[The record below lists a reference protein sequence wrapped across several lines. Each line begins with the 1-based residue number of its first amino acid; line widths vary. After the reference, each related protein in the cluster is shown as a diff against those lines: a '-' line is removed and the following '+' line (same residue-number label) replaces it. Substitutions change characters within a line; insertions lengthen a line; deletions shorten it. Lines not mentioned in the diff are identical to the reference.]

1 MVRRIT
7 ILLLVA
13 LLPAMALAQS
23 GQLRGRLIDASTK
36 EPLVGA
42 TVALIG
48 TKIGAVTD
56 GSGNYSITGIP
67 ANRYTVRFAYVGY
80 VSVQRTITVGDA
92 AMTLDAALDPTTIQT
107 GEVVAEANRA
117 RERETPVAFS
127 DVDAMAIEQ
136 KISGQDAPMLVQ
148 GVPGV
153 YTYSPDGVANGEA
166 KLFVRGFNQ
175 NYVQVLINGVPT
187 NDPESNSVYWSNWG
201 SVSSAASSI
210 QIQRGAG
217 SSLYGAG
224 AFGGSFN
231 IVTKDAPATSY
242 FGARASFGDPM
253 NTMYGAEINTGLI
266 DNTFAGT
273 LRVDRKIAEG
283 SRTSGRYEG
292 VNYYLSGAW
301 YIDAQQSLKLVLHG
315 APQEHGYSFSQHI
328 AYFQKYGYDANPA
341 NFLPRNVVEQL
352 PANATTGQP
361 SYGLLDDSRELV
373 DPNYVNLAHNM
384 FHKPQLE
391 LHYRYDIDPTSSL
404 GVTGFY
410 SMGRGGG
417 SSMNSTGTLFSVNS
431 RTGAVTDKYGEGGV
445 LTDVDTARV
454 VYLGPAYQR
463 NSYSLHNQTGILTNY
478 DFMPREDL
486 KLTVGGEFRYWWA
499 DHPGHYTNLFGKQF
513 ITAQS
518 YQRRDT
524 NGVIMSNT
532 FRRRTYQGDLN
543 GPESDIWNVFGW
555 DMAGDKD
562 PGYTTQYRNYLGET
576 PQFTLFAQGNW
587 AVEKFNFLATL
598 QYVWYQYKL
607 TENMPSE
614 NGIGRQLNSA
624 ELASIDT
631 VEGPYGNGKFLM
643 KENSSTRWY
652 TFDLVRA
659 TRTRGFFQPKVG
671 VNYNVTDNVNVFANY
686 AHVERFVDLS
696 IYYNQGLVNP
706 AAEDEKS
713 NQFELGTGWTSEQY
727 RAKVN
732 GYWMQWDNKSARIQD
747 VTKAGEPGYDRNGFR
762 TELVGTSRH
771 MGLEVETSVNL
782 GKIFTDLPLEGL
794 TFTAT
799 GSFMDNDW
807 TKVLDQVK
815 TSKDAAGNTIRNPFN
830 TSALNAA
837 GAVDT
842 LYFDELEGTPVAS
855 GPQTM
860 LSFAL
865 QYDQGMFFAGLGTMF
880 FAKHFALD
888 GASYLAVDGSFT
900 SPTTFSTIYGNRL
913 PERWV
918 WNFNVGARVDFGMLK
933 GTASLQVLN
942 LFDTEFLEDAD
953 RFGVIPGLKRAVRFN
968 VSLGI

>member
-1 MVRRIT
+1 MVRRIM
-7 ILLLVA
+7 ILLLAV
-13 LLPAMALAQS
+13 LFPAMALTQS
-23 GQLRGRLIDASTK
+23 GQMRGRLTDASTK

-42 TVALIG
+42 TVTLVG

-56 GSGNYSITGIP
+56 ASGNYSITGIP

-80 VSVQRTITVGDA
+80 VSVQRTVNVADGAI
-92 AMTLDAALDPTTIQT
+92 TLDVTLDPTTIQT

-117 RERETPVAFS
+117 RDRETPVAFS
-127 DVDAMAIEQ
+127 DVDAMAIEE

-148 GVPGV
+148 GIPGV
-153 YTYSPDGVANGEA
+153 YAYSPDGVANGEA

-210 QIQRGAG
+210 QVQRGAG
-217 SSLYGAG
+217 SSLYGSG

-231 IVTKDAPATSY
+231 IVTKDAPAQSY

-273 LRVDRKIAEG
+273 FRLDRKIAEG

-301 YIDAQQSLKLVLHG
+301 YADAQQSLKVVLHG

-328 AYFQKYGYDANPA
+328 AYFQKYGYEANPA

-352 PANATTGQP
+352 PANATTGLP
-361 SYGLLDDSRELV
+361 AYGLLDDSRELV

-404 GVTGFY
+404 NMTGFY

-431 RTGAVTDKYGEGGV
+431 RGGVTDKYGEGGV
-445 LTDVDTARV
+445 LTNVDTARV

-463 NSYSLHNQTGILTNY
+463 NSYSLHNQTGLLANY

-499 DHPGHYTNLFGKQF
+499 DHPGHFTNLFGKTS
-513 ITAQS
+513 ITAQQYS
-518 YQRRDT
+518 RRDT
-524 NGVIMSNT
+524 NGVIMSSA
-532 FRRRTYQGDLN
+532 FRRRNYQGDLN

-555 DMAGDKD
+555 EMAGDKD
-562 PGYTTQYRNYLGET
+562 PGYATQYRNYLGET

-614 NGIGRQLNSA
+614 NAIGRQLNST
-624 ELASIDT
+624 ELATIDT
-631 VEGPYGNGKFLM
+631 VEGQYGDGKFLM
-643 KENSSTRWY
+643 KEANSTRWY
-652 TFDLVRA
+652 SFDLVRA

-671 VNYNVTDNVNVFANY
+671 VNYNVTDNINVFANF
-686 AHVERFVDLS
+686 AHVERFVELS

-706 AAEDEKS
+706 DAKDEMS
-713 NQFELGTGWTSEQY
+713 NQFELGAGWTSDLY
-727 RAKVN
+727 RARVN

-747 VTKAGEPGYDRNGFR
+747 VSKAGEPGYDRNGNR
-762 TELVGTSRH
+762 YELVGTSLH
-771 MGLEVETSVNL
+771 MGLEVEGSVNL
-782 GKIFTDLPLEGL
+782 GKVFTELPLEGL

-799 GSFMDNDW
+799 GSFMDNEW
-807 TKVLDQVK
+807 TKVLDEVK
-815 TSKDAAGNTIRNPFN
+815 TTTDAQGNKVKTPFN
-830 TSALNAA
+830 ASAVN
-837 GAVDT
+837 GDGQTYVM
-842 LYFDELEGTPVAS
+842 YFEDLENTPVAS

-860 LSFAL
+860 LSFSL
-865 QYDQGMFFAGLGTMF
+865 QYDEGTFFAGLGTMF
-880 FAKHFALD
+880 FGKHFALD
-888 GASYLAVDGSFT
+888 GGTYLATDGSYT
-900 SPTTFSTIYGNRL
+900 NPTTYSAVYRNRL

-918 WNFNVGARVDFGMLK
+918 WNFNVGARLNFGMVK
-933 GTASLQVLN
+933 GTASIQVLN
-942 LFDTEFLEDAD
+942 LFDHEYLEDAD
-953 RFGVIPGLKRAVRFN
+953 RFGVIPGLTRAIRFN
-968 VSLGI
+968 IGLGI